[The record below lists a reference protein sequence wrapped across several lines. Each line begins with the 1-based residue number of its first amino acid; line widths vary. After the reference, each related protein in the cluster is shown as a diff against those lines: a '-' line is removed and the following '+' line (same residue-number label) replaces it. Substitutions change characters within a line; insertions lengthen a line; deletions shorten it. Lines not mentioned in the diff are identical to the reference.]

1 MGRFTFSITSFLIV
15 VTLLALG
22 FSAYVSQSEW
32 TADLTYTLFLGL
44 LCLATCGAWLVRG
57 SQQRFWLGY
66 AIFGWCYWFV
76 GFDVALTSNRNYQGF
91 GNWGSQSSQ
100 STGPRLFSSDLLD
113 YAETHLTA
121 SRKVGAK
128 VMAQWRGGSY
138 YPGTITQISGE
149 QYLVAWDDGSGPQL
163 TSAAQIQALKT
174 HSRVA
179 GHAILGSLAAL
190 VGGML
195 VAGMFE
201 PKVEKPGIEEP
212 RTK

>member
-44 LCLATCGAWLVRG
+44 LCLATCGAALVRG

-66 AIFGWCYWFV
+66 AIFGWCYWSM
-76 GFDVALTSNRNYQGF
+76 GFDVALTSNRSYQGMSI
-91 GNWGSQSSQ
+91 WSSQ
-100 STGPRLFSSDLLD
+100 GTQVSGPRLFSSDLLD

-138 YPGTITQISGE
+138 YPGTITQITGE

-190 VGGML
+190 LGGML
-195 VAGMFE
+195 VAGLFG
-201 PKVEKPGIEEP
+201 PKEDKAGTTKPA
-212 RTK
+212 